1 MHVMTTTHL
10 RKLLLAAVCLFT
22 GLTAQA
28 QFSATLEQYAR
39 SNYNTDEINFSLTEV
54 ATQLGTDTVSLMNAV
69 RSWNSE
75 GSTDASMFFYK
86 EADGNFS
93 DHYTQG
99 GKGGFW
105 IQGNGMVGEW
115 PNVVFYNTIGW
126 DSENDLFTISIGQ
139 FPDSLSAGA
148 TFNPQFKLVLGEKE
162 ATFDIT
168 YIVKPIP
175 EVAAPTTLVE
185 KDLNVVGETTLEV
198 KQFPRS
204 GTNGTTYEFE
214 IEDLLEKL
222 EMPSSELLSLVLS
235 KIIYSPERDPAI
247 GDKKDTLTNN
257 STASAPG
264 WWLSKQ
270 TEDEHGNIS
279 DEVLAAPYN
288 TDGEVYYTEQFK
300 FEDNKL
306 SFVLGQ
312 HGNALKAG
320 DSYYNNVYIIYNDKA
335 YRIRIQLTIEEADYS
350 GLDDMTK
357 TGETIIEK
365 EQGIDDSYNYDTVS
379 FTLDTDAI
387 AAELGC
393 EKNQLSLQV
402 LDANNN
408 LTSSGTANN
417 GGFWMTADG
426 VACGWG
432 NSAVVFVEP
441 VTAGDLS
448 TLNIGHYPGNLKVG
462 DEVRFNMYIV
472 NEGKYHLLDIL
483 YKVKDK
489 EAEDQSGYKIV
500 ATRNAVVQV
509 IAHATEYIVN
519 DNQSTYT
526 LKLDDVNELI
536 GTTSPSLY
544 CELADTITAATGEK
558 YAPYTRY
565 LCTPAPGVWLGK
577 DGQGHN
583 WTGNAEAPVGICYS
597 LSNGQFTVYQAPGV
611 NAVGSAYKTNLY
623 LVNEETKEMIQVKF
637 TVQFVS
643 ELVSFEIVG
652 EESLLLPLDMDD
664 FFVNIDVSKAANALG
679 ITTDELMNGYNLKG
693 MNDAGLYSAGFN
705 PIENG
710 CSFNISTGGY
720 DELGKIHILF
730 IEEGEGYVI
739 DVISDEEVENGY
751 KTNGAMCFEIDSKR
765 YVYNLTFVD
774 PDQYTGIS
782 NIVEKSSTKDKI
794 YDLSGRS
801 IKKPLKGI
809 YIQNGKKYVVK

>member
-1 MHVMTTTHL
+1 
-10 RKLLLAAVCLFT
+10 
-22 GLTAQA
+22 
-28 QFSATLEQYAR
+28 
-39 SNYNTDEINFSLTEV
+39 
-54 ATQLGTDTVSLMNAV
+54 
-69 RSWNSE
+69 
-75 GSTDASMFFYK
+75 
-86 EADGNFS
+86 
-93 DHYTQG
+93 
-99 GKGGFW
+99 
-105 IQGNGMVGEW
+105 
-115 PNVVFYNTIGW
+115 
-126 DSENDLFTISIGQ
+126 
-139 FPDSLSAGA
+139 
-148 TFNPQFKLVLGEKE
+148 
-162 ATFDIT
+162 
-168 YIVKPIP
+168 
-175 EVAAPTTLVE
+175 
-185 KDLNVVGETTLEV
+185 
-198 KQFPRS
+198 
-204 GTNGTTYEFE
+204 
-214 IEDLLEKL
+214 
-222 EMPSSELLSLVLS
+222 
-235 KIIYSPERDPAI
+235 
-247 GDKKDTLTNN
+247 
-257 STASAPG
+257 
-264 WWLSKQ
+264 
-270 TEDEHGNIS
+270 
-279 DEVLAAPYN
+279 
-288 TDGEVYYTEQFK
+288 
-300 FEDNKL
+300 
-306 SFVLGQ
+306 
-312 HGNALKAG
+312 
-320 DSYYNNVYIIYNDKA
+320 
-335 YRIRIQLTIEEADYS
+335 
-350 GLDDMTK
+350 
-357 TGETIIEK
+357 
-365 EQGIDDSYNYDTVS
+365 
-379 FTLDTDAI
+379 
-387 AAELGC
+387 
-393 EKNQLSLQV
+393 
-402 LDANNN
+402 
-408 LTSSGTANN
+408 
-417 GGFWMTADG
+417 MTADG

-432 NSAVVFVEP
+432 TSAIVFVEP

-448 TLNIGHYPGNLKVG
+448 TLKIGHYPGNLKVG

-526 LKLDDVNELI
+526 LKLEDVNELI

-577 DGQGHN
+577 DGQGHS

-782 NIVEKSSTKDKI
+782 NIVETSSTNDKI
-794 YDLSGRS
+794 YDLSGRA